1 MPIEEFLEFLDD
13 KSSLTKA
20 LLPGDS
26 ESIEPSDNARHEI
39 SVKIGTEN
47 ELKDM
52 DEEYINSE
60 DIYIDPDPDAHKWVE
75 VEAVD
80 ADCENGGTIGYKYC
94 KYCALFVAGETQ
106 LEIEIDFDALWEEL
120 DPIMTEEYEKTWETF
135 TAAYPEPG
143 EDATDEEWNEFND
156 AFLEVWNPISES
168 IYDAAYQD
176 AIIEAAKA
184 ESVEFET
191 EAKGHTITYVEAVAA
206 TYDSEG
212 TKAHYACECGKLYSD
227 AEGKNEI
234 TAESLVIEKLVKE
247 DDTTSDKP
255 AGDTSDTSP
264 ETGDTVVSLLAFTSL
279 LGAAFIATKKFRNK

>member
-1 MPIEEFLEFLDD
+1 
-13 KSSLTKA
+13 
-20 LLPGDS
+20 
-26 ESIEPSDNARHEI
+26 
-39 SVKIGTEN
+39 
-47 ELKDM
+47 
-52 DEEYINSE
+52 
-60 DIYIDPDPDAHKWVE
+60 
-75 VEAVD
+75 
-80 ADCENGGTIGYKYC
+80 
-94 KYCALFVAGETQ
+94 
-106 LEIEIDFDALWEEL
+106 
-120 DPIMTEEYEKTWETF
+120 MTEEYEKTWETF

-143 EDATDEEWNEFND
+143 EDATDEEWNAFNG